1 MAAISTGRVVQDDDA
16 GKVPMDH
23 REVLNVTAQLQRA
36 VLGAGLM
43 LDTPPPRAATPPQ
56 YGHTPSGTAL
66 NGYSQ
71 WGERSA
77 DQ

>member
-43 LDTPPPRAATPPQ
+43 LDTPPESGHAPQ
-56 YGHTPSGTAL
+56 VWPHPL
-66 NGYSQ
+66 GYSPKCLQ
-71 WGERSA
+71 PMGGKE
-77 DQ
+77 